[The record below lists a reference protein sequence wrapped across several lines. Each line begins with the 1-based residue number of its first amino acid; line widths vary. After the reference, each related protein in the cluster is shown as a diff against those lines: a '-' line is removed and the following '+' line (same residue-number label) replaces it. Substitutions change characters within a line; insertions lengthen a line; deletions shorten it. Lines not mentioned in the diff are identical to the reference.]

1 MRIALISS
9 EFAGLPGS
17 GGIGSYF
24 DHLARGLVR
33 AECDV
38 EVFTSGSEG
47 DLSERPGVV
56 FHHLGNSAPPDF
68 AVFAG
73 FAFRERHQQKPFDVL
88 ECGELKAEGAWAARW
103 VKDVAFVVRLHSPS
117 VILNRYL
124 DFPLTPWAYFKKIF
138 FQASVVLGARRR
150 GLPLPP
156 IYLEPFAF
164 SWNQGADLEER
175 AMSGAADL
183 VVVMSEEMRIF
194 AAGFWG
200 IKPEAIRQIPNP
212 YLVPSKLITVESEK
226 KKAIGFL
233 GRLESRKGAIE
244 LAGALVKVLPDFPD
258 WKVVFAGGEV
268 SSCLSGKNSKLIAE
282 KILAPV
288 QSQIKFLPNIPPENV
303 AEWFA
308 DIDIFAFPSLW
319 DNFPYVILE
328 AMAAGKAI
336 VATAT
341 GAVPEMLGDA
351 GLIVPIGDV
360 RAFRNALRKL
370 MADAELRAKLGT
382 AAQRRFEE
390 RFHPDRVMGEILEV
404 YREAIERARERVNR
418 QNH

>member
-1 MRIALISS
+1 MNIALISS

-24 DHLARGLVR
+24 DHLARGLVL
-33 AECDV
+33 AGCEV
-38 EVFTSGSEG
+38 EVFTSGRLG
-47 DLSERPGVV
+47 DLPERKGISY
-56 FHHLGNSAPPDF
+56 HHLGNPAPPDF
-68 AVFAG
+68 AVFAAL
-73 FAFRERHQQKPFDVL
+73 AFRDRHQQKPFDIL

-138 FQASVVLGARRR
+138 FQAAVSLGARRR
-150 GLPLPP
+150 RLPLPP

-164 SWNQGADLEER
+164 SWNQGADSEER
-175 AMSGAADL
+175 AMTGAADL
-183 VVVMSEEMRIF
+183 VAVMSEEMRIF
-194 AAGFWG
+194 ASDFWA
-200 IKPEAIRQIPNP
+200 IKPEAIRKIPNP
-212 YLVPSKLITVESEK
+212 YLVPSKSITGESEK
-226 KKAIGFL
+226 KKTIGFL
-233 GRLESRKGAIE
+233 GRLESRKGAVE

-258 WKVVFAGGEV
+258 WNVVFAGHEV

-336 VATAT
+336 VATRT
-341 GAVPEMLGDA
+341 GAVPEMLGHA

-370 MADAELRAKLGT
+370 MADAELRRSLGDAAKK
-382 AAQRRFEE
+382 RFEE

-404 YREAIERARERVNR
+404 YREARERAQNR
-418 QNH
+418 RKEF